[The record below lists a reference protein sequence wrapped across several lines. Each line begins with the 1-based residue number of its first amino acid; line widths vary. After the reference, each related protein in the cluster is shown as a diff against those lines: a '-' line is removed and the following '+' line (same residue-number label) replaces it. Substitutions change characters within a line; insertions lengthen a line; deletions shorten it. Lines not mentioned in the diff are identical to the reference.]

1 MQRNLNETKIK
12 LRINGE
18 LVESS
23 VPSSLLLLDFIREKL
38 NLTGTKWGCLT
49 GDCGAC
55 TILYNDLPVDS
66 CVMLASEAN
75 GSEITT
81 IEGLAK
87 DGKLDRIQR
96 SFIEKGAAQC
106 GYCTP
111 GFLMSA
117 KALLEQNPNPTEKEV
132 RYCLSGNLCR
142 CTGYN
147 KIVDAV
153 LDAST
158 VNQGSE

>member
-1 MQRNLNETKIK
+1 MGLNETKIK

-23 VPSSLLLLDFIREKL
+23 VPLNLLLLDFIREKL

-75 GSEITT
+75 GAEITT

-87 DGKLDRIQR
+87 DGELDRIQR

-106 GYCTP
+106 GYCTS

-117 KALLEQNPNPTEKEV
+117 KALLEPNPNPTEKEV
-132 RYCLSGNLCR
+132 KHCLSGNLCR

-158 VNQGSE
+158 VNQGSK